1 MRAYFDGLNLF
12 LGADNRV
19 DGMKKLGPYIFV
31 CYQNDADHMASF
43 LPVLR
48 LSSWNS
54 RERSPIERTVKLPHS
69 ESLKTNDKAMSA
81 LSTEDF
87 KRATAI
93 AIKAIGRKAALEVGF
108 TESET
113 QEDDSRLSLPE
124 PPPKMAPSDYDFAR
138 GSADAAALRLRY
150 HNSRTHTLKSPSS
163 DETRAAFDALEEAR
177 CEALGARKLKG
188 VAHNLSAMMDEKVRR
203 NSLQKP
209 SLSQALHFLAW
220 EKFTGAGLPPDAA
233 QAVSSWRP
241 LVEERGQDYWPKL
254 KAVLGNQ
261 KAYAA
266 EALRFIA
273 ALEHDVETE
282 EPPSAARKKTKP
294 EYESADGDEERE
306 EERQKERRGF
316 GDQSDDTP
324 DDVEEDADSSGMD
337 KIGDDGAF
345 AAENRGGREEDVT
358 APVTTYRAFTTEFD
372 EIVEASKICHSDE
385 LSRLRLMLDRQVKDM
400 QSFVTRLANRLQR
413 RLMAQQMRH
422 WEFDLEEGLIDAAR
436 LARVVVSP
444 SHPLSYKR
452 EKQMDFRDTVV
463 TLLIDNSGSMRGR
476 PITLAA
482 MSADILARTL
492 ERCGVKNEILGF
504 TTRAWK
510 GGQSREAWV
519 KAGKPPLP
527 GRLNDLRHI
536 IYKSADQPWRHARK
550 NLGLML
556 REGLLKENIDGEA
569 LLWAA
574 SRLTARPEARKILMV
589 LSDGAPVDDSTLST
603 NPGNYLEQHLRAVIQ
618 WIENHTDIELAA
630 IGIGHDVTRTYR
642 RAVTITDSE
651 QLAPVMTEQLV
662 ALFDKN

>member
-1 MRAYFDGLNLF
+1 MPLLS
-12 LGADNRV
+12 V
-19 DGMKKLGPYIFV
+19 D
-31 CYQNDADHMASF
+31 
-43 LPVLR
+43 
-48 LSSWNS
+48 
-54 RERSPIERTVKLPHS
+54 
-69 ESLKTNDKAMSA
+69 
-81 LSTEDF
+81 DF
-87 KRATAI
+87 KRATAV
-93 AIKAIGRKAALEVGF
+93 AIKAIGRKAVLEVGF
-108 TESET
+108 TDAQT
-113 QEDDSRLSLPE
+113 QTDDGRLSLPE
-124 PPPKMAPSDYDFAR
+124 PPPKMTPVDFGFVR

-150 HNSRTHTLKSPSS
+150 HNSRTHKIQSPSP
-163 DETRAAFDALEEAR
+163 DDAREAFDALEQAR

-188 VAHNLSAMMDEKVRR
+188 VALNISAMMDELIHRKT
-203 NSLQKP
+203 NSPAQQKTP
-209 SLSQALHFLAW
+209 SLATALRLLAW
-220 EKFTGAGLPPDAA
+220 ESFTNSALPPEAA
-233 QAVSSWRP
+233 KEASFWRSFI
-241 LVEERGQDYWPKL
+241 EERGHDYWPKL
-254 KAVLGNQ
+254 AALLNNQ

-273 ALEHDVETE
+273 ALDKNAENKDR
-282 EPPSAARKKTKP
+282 PNDDAKKKDAP
-294 EYESADGDEERE
+294 EYESAEGEDERE
-306 EERQKERRGF
+306 EERQKEMRSVA
-316 GDQSDDTP
+316 DQSDDEAGA
-324 DDVEEDADSSGMD
+324 EEGDSSDMD
-337 KIGDDGAF
+337 KISGDGVE
-345 AAENRGGREEDVT
+345 AAQDLSPQGDEDLSS
-358 APVTTYRAFTTEFD
+358 AVTTYRAFTTEFD
-372 EIVEASKICHSDE
+372 EVVEAHKLCHADE
-385 LSRLRLMLDRQVKDM
+385 LSRLRLMLDRQVSEM

-422 WEFDLEEGLIDAAR
+422 WEFDLEEGLLDAAR

-452 EKQMDFRDTVV
+452 EKHTDFRDTVV

-492 ERCGVKNEILGF
+492 ERCGVKSEILGF

-510 GGQSREAWV
+510 GGKAREAWV
-519 KAGKPPLP
+519 KAEKPPFP

-536 IYKSADQPWRHARK
+536 IYKSADQPWRAAKK

-574 SRLTARPEARKILMV
+574 GRLTARPEARKILMV

-603 NPGNYLEQHLRAVIQ
+603 NPGNYLEQHLKTVID

-642 RAVTITDSE
+642 HAVTITDTE

-662 ALFDKN
+662 ELFDKD